1 MKTKN
6 LAVGA
11 LVGLLVLA
19 LGYNFL
25 IKPSNAQAKKVK
37 ADTAAERTKLQPLQA
52 QLAQANIDASHAST
66 FKARL
71 GSLKHAVPDTPALAN
86 FIRDANSLAAA
97 SHVSWLSVT
106 HGTPSADSAAVA
118 SIALGIQIKGT
129 YEQVLDYLSRLSSLP
144 RLVVVDN
151 VTIAP
156 GAATAA
162 PGAGGAAAGANA
174 STGPFSGGS
183 MLSVTIAARMF
194 ATPSALPD
202 TSGTGAA
209 TTPVGGTA
217 TPSNA

>member
-6 LAVGA
+6 LAIGA
-11 LVGLLVLA
+11 VVGLLLLA

-71 GSLKHAVPDTPALAN
+71 SALENAVPETPALAA
-86 FIRDANSLAAA
+86 FIRDANALAAA

-106 HGTPSADSAAVA
+106 HGVPSTDTPPVATIAV
-118 SIALGIQIKGT
+118 GIQVNGT
-129 YEQVLDYLSRLSSLP
+129 YEQVVDYLSRLSSLS
-144 RLVVVDN
+144 RLVVVDS
-151 VTIAP
+151 VTLAP
-156 GAATAA
+156 GAP
-162 PGAGGAAAGANA
+162 PGAAATGGAAAGANA
-174 STGPFSGGS
+174 STGPFTGGS
-183 MLSVTIAARMF
+183 TLAATISARMF
-194 ATPSALPD
+194 ETPPAVPD

-217 TPSNA
+217 TPSPA